1 MAKTINNYMT
11 ADTEGDFVVLLTG
24 MRINKFWKVWKWLP
38 VFIAMP
44 RMNHELM
51 KHPELGLLHYRN
63 QVGFR
68 TMMVVQYWESWEK
81 LHAWATDPKRRH
93 LPAWLKMNRDV
104 GLNGD
109 VGTWHETYVV
119 KDRKHFECLYVN
131 MPPHGLG
138 KAMGVVEARG
148 AKRTAKGRLGQK
160 DSPIPAPP
168 PVKEP
173 VTAREATPTLLARD
187 QQHD

>member
-1 MAKTINNYMT
+1 MSKTINNYMT

-24 MRINKFWKVWKWLP
+24 MRINKLWKFWKWLP
-38 VFIAMP
+38 VFVTMP
-44 RMNHELM
+44 RMNQELM

-63 QVGFR
+63 QIGFR
-68 TMMVVQYWESWEK
+68 SMMVVQYWESWEK
-81 LHAWATDPKRRH
+81 LHAWATDPTRRH
-93 LPAWLKMNRDV
+93 LPAWLKMNKNV

-109 VGTWHETYVV
+109 VGTWHETYLV
-119 KDRKHFECLYVN
+119 KERKDFECLYVN

-160 DSPIPAPP
+160 ASPIPTPP

-173 VTAREATPTLLARD
+173 VTAREASPTFVARD
-187 QQHD
+187 SQPR

>member
-1 MAKTINNYMT
+1 MTKTINNYMT

-24 MRINKFWKVWKWLP
+24 LRINKLWKIWKWLP
-38 VFIAMP
+38 VFITMP

-68 TMMVVQYWESWEK
+68 SMMVVQYWESWEK
-81 LHAWATDPKRRH
+81 LHAWATDPTRRH
-93 LPAWLKMNRDV
+93 LPAWLKMNKDV

-109 VGTWHETYVV
+109 VGTWHETYLV

-160 DSPIPAPP
+160 ESPIPTPP

-173 VTAREATPTLLARD
+173 ATPREASPTLLAHD
-187 QQHD
+187 QQPD

>member
-1 MAKTINNYMT
+1 MSKVINNYMT
-11 ADTEGDFVVLLTG
+11 AQTEGDFVVLLTG
-24 MRINKFWKVWKWLP
+24 MRINKFWKIWKWLP

-51 KHPELGLLHYRN
+51 KQPELGLLHYRN
-63 QVGFR
+63 HVGFR

-81 LHAWATDPKRRH
+81 LHAWATDPKRLH
-93 LPAWLKMNRDV
+93 LPEWLKLNKAV

-109 VGTWHETYVV
+109 VGTWHETYIV
-119 KDRKHFECLYVN
+119 KERKHFECLYVN

-148 AKRTAKGRLGQK
+148 SKRTAKGRLGQK
-160 DSPIPAPP
+160 ENAPAPAP
-168 PVKEP
+168 AKEP
-173 VTAREATPTLLARD
+173 VTAREAEPTFLARD
-187 QQHD
+187 PQHD